1 MEEIEMEKAERTN
14 PDYTKS
20 EKIHKGRKVYDPID
34 DTYSTGYWV
43 LINIGGLNRW
53 VPVWEN

>member
-1 MEEIEMEKAERTN
+1 MEKAERTN
-14 PDYTKS
+14 PDYTK
-20 EKIHKGRKVYDPID
+20 VYDPID
-34 DTYSTGYWV
+34 ATYSTGYWV

>member
-14 PDYTKS
+14 PDYIKRK
-20 EKIHKGRKVYDPID
+20 KIHKGRKVYDPID
-34 DTYSTGYWV
+34 DAYSTGYWV
-43 LINIGGLNRW
+43 LINIGGLSRW

>member
-1 MEEIEMEKAERTN
+1 MEKAERTN

-34 DTYSTGYWV
+34 DTYSTWYWV

-53 VPVWEN
+53 VPVLEN